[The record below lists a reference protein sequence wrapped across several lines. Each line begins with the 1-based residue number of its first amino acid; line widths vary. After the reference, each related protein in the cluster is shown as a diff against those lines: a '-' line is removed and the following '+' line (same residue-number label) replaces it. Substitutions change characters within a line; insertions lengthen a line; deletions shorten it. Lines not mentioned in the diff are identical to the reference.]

1 MAFKVAI
8 EDIDTI
14 FEEAL
19 RPHMQ
24 NLFLG
29 SAPLNKPAL
38 NIGTYLASDGEHYG
52 VWTIIP
58 LSAESGIDESI
69 LKRLCKKLKC
79 LQVSNTL
86 FVLNEKDEAEISVEW
101 HKSPAMMGAVNLPA
115 QNAIIISMGEAAG
128 LVRKS
133 LIALAKFSKEMD
145 YFAVFVESIV
155 NYFYDAVWSKAP
167 EITMFLR
174 LLKPWEPEDREDD
187 FEEGH
192 QAEKKEFDI
201 KALEAKITM
210 RKPKLAFSEI
220 GGQPKAREEM
230 EMLALGLQHP
240 EIYKKWGTKL
250 PKGILLYGP
259 SGTGKTLL
267 AEALAAAVDGNF
279 IKVDVADIGSKWIS
293 VGEKMMQAVFDIAK
307 KSKKFSIILCDE
319 IDALASNRN
328 YSHEANQRIV
338 AVLLKNLDGLESAPN
353 IMVIATTNRIESVD
367 PAFLRP
373 GRIDRKIKVPMPD
386 FTGRKEIFNIHAQN
400 SEKDAGRRL
409 FEIDDWSDIASKT
422 SGFSG
427 ADIAEIIRRVTEAKV
442 RIELKP
448 GQAAVPGPVVLDEV
462 FKEIREFEG
471 KTKGSK
477 QIRGFRTNPV
487 Q

>member
-1 MAFKVAI
+1 MAFKVTI
-8 EDIDTI
+8 EDVEAI
-14 FEEAL
+14 FEVAL
-19 RPHMQ
+19 GPPEQ
-24 NLFLG
+24 TLIIG
-29 SAPLNKPAL
+29 KAPLNKPAL
-38 NIGTYLASDGEHYG
+38 NIGTYINSDGEHYM
-52 VWTIIP
+52 VWAMIIV
-58 LSAESGIDESI
+58 SVEDRMSEAI
-69 LKRLCKKLKC
+69 LRFLHKKLKS
-79 LQVSNTL
+79 LRVADTL
-86 FVLNEKDEAEISVEW
+86 FILNESGEAELSVEW
-101 HKSPAMMGAVNLPA
+101 RRVRVVAGAVNLPV
-115 QNAIIISMGEAAG
+115 QHTMVISMGEASG
-128 LVRKS
+128 LKRRS
-133 LIALAKFSKEMD
+133 FTALAKFSEEMD
-145 YFAVFVESIV
+145 YFSLFVESVI
-155 NYFYDAVWSKAP
+155 NYFYDAVRIKAP

-174 LLKPWEPEDREDD
+174 LLRPWEPEDREDD

-192 QAEKKEFDI
+192 HTDKKEFDE

-230 EMLALGLQHP
+230 EMLALGLRHP

-250 PKGILLYGP
+250 PKGVLLYGP

-279 IKVDVADIGSKWIS
+279 IKVDVADIGSKWVG
-293 VGEKMMQAVFDIAK
+293 VGEKMMQGVFDIAK
-307 KSKKFSIILCDE
+307 KSRKFSIILCDE

-328 YSHEANQRIV
+328 DSHEANQKIV
-338 AVLLKNLDGLESAPN
+338 AVLLKNLDGLESAPH

-386 FTGRKEIFNIHAQN
+386 FIGRKEIFNIHAQS

-409 FEIDDWSDIASKT
+409 FEIADWSDIAFKT

-442 RIELKP
+442 RIELK
-448 GQAAVPGPVVLDEV
+448 AVPAFTPGLVSSEEVL
-462 FKEIREFEG
+462 KEIREFES

-477 QIRGFRTNPV
+477 QIRGFRKNPA
-487 Q
+487 